1 MGRGGG
7 AFGVSSWVGRWWLS
21 GWVGGFAV
29 GRAMGSCV
37 CLGSPFSFL
46 KGGTVSD
53 GGGRHFL
60 SYEGRYCGRG
70 VEGVP

>member
-1 MGRGGG
+1 
-7 AFGVSSWVGRWWLS
+7 
-21 GWVGGFAV
+21 
-29 GRAMGSCV
+29 MGSCV